1 MAQFGN
7 LIDEEAARLL
17 AQERAGERE
26 YAKIDTLAGGP
37 VALFV
42 KIERIGKTGKPPV
55 KLVVGDE
62 TGHCVLNLWDR
73 NVAAAGFLHE
83 GDVLRVA
90 NAWVKKGAF
99 GREVHVG
106 RHGMIEKAERE
117 VRTVLSFGESNGL
130 VNLRGILEKKG
141 PTTMY
146 VDDVE
151 HFTRTVVV
159 GGSDIV
165 LLDERARDVQG
176 IAEGERVVL
185 LFLQRGSGR
194 LYAGDVSVVK
204 REA

>member
-1 MAQFGN
+1 
-7 LIDEEAARLL
+7 
-17 AQERAGERE
+17 
-26 YAKIDTLAGGP
+26 
-37 VALFV
+37 
-42 KIERIGKTGKPPV
+42 
-55 KLVVGDE
+55 
-62 TGHCVLNLWDR
+62 
-73 NVAAAGFLHE
+73 
-83 GDVLRVA
+83 VLRVA

-99 GREVHVG
+99 AQEVHVG

-151 HFTRTVVV
+151 HFIRTVVV

-176 IAEGERVVL
+176 IAEGDRVVL